1 MKISRRLRPTIT
13 RAAPF
18 VLALTCLWG
27 YLGSDALGATPLSKA
42 QYRKQVTLIGKTFG
56 TDVGLVSA
64 ATSVPA
70 AALALTRLRNQLAV
84 IDKQLNGI
92 TPPTAIK
99 ADNTRLVNAIRE
111 FENELG
117 PVIAKL
123 KSGAIKTLSSI
134 PSSFKGQGDIASAV
148 AAINK
153 AGYNIG

>member
-1 MKISRRLRPTIT
+1 MNRQPRRAIRL
-13 RAAPF
+13 AVLA
-18 VLALTCLWG
+18 LALTCLGG
-27 YLGSDALGATPLSKA
+27 YLDSDALGATPLSKA

-64 ATSVPA
+64 ATTVPA
-70 AALALTRLRNQLAV
+70 AALALARLRAQLAV
-84 IDKQLNGI
+84 IAKQLNRI

-99 ADNTRLVNAIRE
+99 ADNARLVNAIRE

-134 PSSFKGQGDIASAV
+134 PSSFKGQSDIASAV
-148 AAINK
+148 AAIDK
-153 AGYNIG
+153 AGYNIE

>member
-1 MKISRRLRPTIT
+1 MSRLLGRPVT
-13 RAAPF
+13 RGAAF

-56 TDVGLVSA
+56 TDVGLVSG
-64 ATSVPA
+64 ATTVPA
-70 AALALTRLRNQLAV
+70 AALALAMLRSQLAV

-123 KSGAIKTLSSI
+123 KSGAIKTISAI
-134 PSSFKGQGDIASAV
+134 PSSFKGQSDIASAV

>member
-1 MKISRRLRPTIT
+1 M
-13 RAAPF
+13 
-18 VLALTCLWG
+18 
-27 YLGSDALGATPLSKA
+27 
-42 QYRKQVTLIGKTFG
+42 
-56 TDVGLVSA
+56 VSA

-70 AALALTRLRNQLAV
+70 AALALTKLRNQLAV

-99 ADNTRLVNAIRE
+99 ADDARLVKAIRE